1 MFPAFVEVAATPQQ
15 QNSNDCGVYVL
26 AVARELCSSLA
37 AAQQQQQDEG
47 GGAAAEP
54 CCWQLSDQ
62 QEAEMLQGITPLG
75 VAHMR
80 DELLAVI
87 TALAD
92 AAAAAE
98 TGSKQ
103 AVVE

>member
-1 MFPAFVEVAATPQQ
+1 VEVAATPQQ

-37 AAQQQQQDEG
+37 AAQQQQQQQQDEG